1 MEAYVLIG
9 SVTGSSLFTL
19 IVGLVIGCLC
29 GIKCRRRVQRER
41 TIITE
46 TCMAANPM
54 DGQIYEEIS
63 LHEKQVKIGFSD
75 NVAYGQVG

>member
-1 MEAYVLIG
+1 
-9 SVTGSSLFTL
+9 
-19 IVGLVIGCLC
+19 
-29 GIKCRRRVQRER
+29 
-41 TIITE
+41 
-46 TCMAANPM
+46 MAANPM